1 MAVAALR
8 ELRLQTF
15 KRVYRLDASEL
26 CGVVQE
32 ASKRRIN
39 NREVWDAL
47 LYRASLLRGE
57 FRARDLAVTID
68 SLCSKSRKTDG
79 LIKMYGQNYSYS
91 PPMQSMEH
99 LKSVTHAE
107 IKEEIRIVEAITA
120 ALGQEIEMANKY
132 RIVDS
137 HTGGDIFYAVEQT
150 DCITRQL
157 KQCCPDCAAW
167 NVDLLYA
174 GNPAFRLEKAWTA
187 TCNLPATSDMGCCF
201 NRPIVTVQDTSGI
214 PVGHVD
220 VDNYEIEFGE
230 VGHPAAKLMV
240 LAVAIFMDFK
250 YFNESSRDDD
260 GGIIGEARIR
270 YKDTAVLD
278 YLLQEVRGKAR
289 QFMVRD
295 ASLLLN
301 ALAKFGLRDELL
313 CQSLLPP
320 LLRRITEKSKWEE
333 LSLLALSFARLSD
346 PGCEPIFDQIV
357 ASLTPRMNRIDDGHT
372 LSLLACA
379 FTRAMGRNFQIEDE
393 IEDPEG
399 ARRSRNEES
408 EFLPLFQTEVGEPTH
423 LAFVELLLEQ
433 CDRHIF
439 SFKGSDVLHLS
450 LALVSLV
457 RSNNDDVIP
466 PRLLMHLPKRL
477 NALYYEL
484 VPGQFVRFLE
494 LFQYLPEIE
503 AACSPRILDELA
515 YRARELLPRSCL
527 PMLRAAVRLNHARGT
542 SVAAWRL
549 TRSDAALGGPAVLT
563 TLEICEVAG
572 MLTQAAAPHRSRSL
586 SLARQMPPGETSPDL
601 LWEAREALLLQLQG
615 LQKRHVDPK
624 PATAATLLS
633 CAAMLLVRD
642 THWFYLGQNLLAQ
655 QPLSPTKNLV
665 EQRPEEQLS
674 EVDFASS
681 LLALARLSFPQLV
694 DAGKLFSRTAMVQSP
709 ECAAAVLEAAAI
721 FSLTERK
728 PQDLSSSKL
737 APMVA
742 LMADALR
749 NLPRDDYESKA
760 AALLPRLF
768 PFSGRLA
775 TMAGPEVAEWRRL
788 VTTGTTMA
796 VAASTEAARFQ
807 EVVLQELSTWHGVE
821 LETDLTVGPVH
832 VPFAMSLVQLAAY
845 VRRQHGQLDPAD
857 VSDSEELEQPE
868 RLEPPEPEDEVHKI
882 SPSGRLARR
891 AKRKAE
897 RSAMSP
903 SSTPEDFNFAD
914 DQISPFGSTNF
925 ARPETHLLLQLL
937 RYEDYYHASPSL
949 RGERQRAKGLLLS
962 AERHAEIQLLRQMG
976 WYVICVPEH
985 RWQEESQAN
994 REMIF
999 KLVADLT
1006 GFYSFRTTSPL

>member
-32 ASKRRIN
+32 ASKRRID

-68 SLCSKSRKTDG
+68 SL
-79 LIKMYGQNYSYS
+79 
-91 PPMQSMEH
+91 
-99 LKSVTHAE
+99 
-107 IKEEIRIVEAITA
+107 
-120 ALGQEIEMANKY
+120 
-132 RIVDS
+132 
-137 HTGGDIFYAVEQT
+137 
-150 DCITRQL
+150 
-157 KQCCPDCAAW
+157 
-167 NVDLLYA
+167 
-174 GNPAFRLEKAWTA
+174 
-187 TCNLPATSDMGCCF
+187 
-201 NRPIVTVQDTSGI
+201 
-214 PVGHVD
+214 
-220 VDNYEIEFGE
+220 
-230 VGHPAAKLMV
+230 
-240 LAVAIFMDFK
+240 
-250 YFNESSRDDD
+250 
-260 GGIIGEARIR
+260 ARIR

-379 FTRAMGRNFQIEDE
+379 FTRATGRNFQIEGE
-393 IEDPEG
+393 IEKEGGTADLIG
-399 ARRSRNEES
+399 ARKSRNEES
-408 EFLPLFQTEVGEPTH
+408 EFLPLFQTEVGELTH

-477 NALYYEL
+477 NALYYDL

-527 PMLRAAVRLNHARGT
+527 PMLHAAVRLNHARGS

-563 TLEICEVAG
+563 TSEICEVAG
-572 MLTQAAAPHRSRSL
+572 MLTEAAVPHRSWSL
-586 SLARQMPPGETSPDL
+586 SVRQMPPGVTSPDL

-624 PATAATLLS
+624 PATAAMLLR

-655 QPLSPTKNLV
+655 QPLSTKHPD
-665 EQRPEEQLS
+665 ELS
-674 EVDFASS
+674 EVDLASS
-681 LLALARLSFPQLV
+681 LLALARLSFAQLV

-721 FSLTERK
+721 FSLTEQK

-742 LMADALR
+742 LMADQLR
-749 NLPRDDYESKA
+749 NLPRDDYESEA
-760 AALLPRLF
+760 AAVLPRLF

-775 TMAGPEVAEWRRL
+775 NMAGPEVAEWRRL

-796 VAASTEAARFQ
+796 VAACTEAERFQ

-832 VPFAMSLVQLAAY
+832 VPFAMSLVQLAAF

-857 VSDSEELEQPE
+857 VSDSEDLEQPE
-868 RLEPPEPEDEVHKI
+868 QLEQLEPEDEVHKI
-882 SPSGRLARR
+882 SPQSGRLARR
-891 AKRKAE
+891 AKRKE
-897 RSAMSP
+897 QNSRTSP
-903 SSTPEDFNFAD
+903 CSTEDFNFAD
-914 DQISPFGSTNF
+914 DQISPMSATSF

-976 WYVICVPEH
+976 WSVICVPEH
-985 RWQEESQAN
+985 RWQEDSQAN
-994 REMIF
+994 QEMIF

-1006 GFYSFRTTSPL
+1006 GDSG